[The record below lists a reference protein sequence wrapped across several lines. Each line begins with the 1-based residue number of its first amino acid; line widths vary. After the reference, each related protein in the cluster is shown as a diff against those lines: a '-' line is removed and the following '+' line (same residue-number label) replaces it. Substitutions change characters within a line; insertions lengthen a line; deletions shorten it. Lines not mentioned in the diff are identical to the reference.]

1 MRRHVPPNLHRL
13 LTNCVLR
20 YDRFRWVFCQLDK
33 LRRCLPGRI
42 RRALDELP
50 GTLDATYER
59 TLQDI
64 DGENW
69 GYAHR
74 LLQCIAVAL
83 RPLRIEELAEFLA
96 IDFDASRIPTLV
108 ADWRPQNPGNAVLS
122 TCSSLI
128 TVVTVDG
135 LPVVQFSHFSVQEF
149 LMSNRLANGPLS
161 HFHISLEP
169 AHTIVAQGCLSV
181 LLQLDN
187 HVDKRSIT
195 KYHLAHYAAQY
206 WVDHAKFQNVSSRVY
221 DAMTHVFDRDRPHFA
236 AWVWVYDR
244 DQLRISMDSETP
256 LQPNAP
262 PIYYAALWD
271 LPCMAEWLATARPQ
285 DVDERGGHYGTP
297 LCAAAALGCLKVAQ
311 MLVKCG
317 VHVDS
322 AGGNGW
328 SPLLWTSDSGR
339 LELSRLM
346 LDHGADINF
355 RDSSSRTPLSLAT
368 GKGHLEIARFL
379 IQRGA
384 DVNVWESGEG
394 TVLMKAIQGKHL
406 MFAQLLLTYGAD
418 VNARSNNGLCLLHLA
433 LGQKQFASVRWLLK
447 HGAKNVAPAPPVQN
461 NHEEMLLEGSRRIIG
476 AFLIQYFRFVSIW
489 LLYIIDL
496 SKRIRTSERIR
507 LTDVQEETQTARA
520 APTSKRRA
528 LLVGISYR
536 HSLSELWSSLDG
548 PHEDVDRFRE
558 LLIGEPIF
566 TTIRP

>member
-1 MRRHVPPNLHRL
+1 M
-13 LTNCVLR
+13 
-20 YDRFRWVFCQLDK
+20 FCQLDK

-64 DGENW
+64 DGDNW
-69 GYAHR
+69 GFAHR
-74 LLQCIAVAL
+74 LLQCIAVAS

-96 IDFDASRIPTLV
+96 IDFDARSIPTLV
-108 ADWRPQNPGNAVLS
+108 ADWRPENPGNAVLS
-122 TCSSLI
+122 TCSSLVTVI
-128 TVVTVDG
+128 TVGG

-149 LMSNRLANGPLS
+149 LMSTRLTSGPLS

-169 AHTIVAQGCLSV
+169 AHTIVAQACLSI

-187 HVDKRSIT
+187 HIDKRSIT

-206 WVDHAKFQNVSSRVY
+206 WVDHAKFQNVSSRVE
-221 DAMTHVFDRDRPHFA
+221 DAMKHVFDRDRPHFA
-236 AWVWVYDR
+236 TWVWVYDR
-244 DQLRISMDSETP
+244 DQSRRSMESETP

-271 LPCMAEWLATARPQ
+271 LPCMAEWLATTRPQ
-285 DVDERGGHYGTP
+285 DVNERGGHHGTP
-297 LCAAAALGCLKVAQ
+297 LCAASARGCLKVAQ

-317 VHVDS
+317 ADVDS
-322 AGGNGW
+322 AGRNGW
-328 SPLLWTSDSGR
+328 SPLLWTSDSGH
-339 LELSRLM
+339 LELSQLM

-355 RDSSSRTPLSLAT
+355 RDFSSRTPLSLAT
-368 GKGHLEIARFL
+368 GKGHLEIATFL
-379 IQRGA
+379 LQRGA

-394 TVLMKAIQGKHL
+394 TVLMKAIQRNHL

-418 VNARSNNGLCLLHLA
+418 VNARNNDGLCLLHLA
-433 LGQKQFASVRWLLK
+433 LEQRHFASVQWLLK
-447 HGAKNVAPAPPVQN
+447 HGAKNVAPAPLVQN
-461 NHEEMLLEGSRRIIG
+461 NQGEMLLEGDRRIMG
-476 AFLIQYFRFVSIW
+476 AFLVQYFRFVSIW

-496 SKRIRTSERIR
+496 YKRIRPSQRIR
-507 LTDVQEETQTARA
+507 LLDVQEETQSARA

-528 LLVGISYR
+528 LLIGISYH
-536 HSLSELWSSLDG
+536 HSLSELWSPLDS

-558 LLIGEPIF
+558 LLIGE
-566 TTIRP
+566 

>member
-1 MRRHVPPNLHRL
+1 MYLQICAFV
-13 LTNCVLR
+13 LTNCILR
-20 YDRFRWVFCQLDK
+20 HDRFRWVFCQLDK

-42 RRALDELP
+42 RSALDELP
-50 GTLDATYER
+50 RTLDATYER

-74 LLQCIAVAL
+74 LLQCIAIAL

-96 IDFDASRIPTLV
+96 IDFDVGRIPTLV
-108 ADWRPQNPGNAVLS
+108 ADWRPENPGNAVLS

-128 TVVTVDG
+128 TVVTVDD

-149 LMSNRLANGPLS
+149 LMSNRLASGLLS

-169 AHTIVAQGCLSV
+169 AHTIVAQACLSV

-187 HVDKRSIT
+187 HIDQRSIT

-206 WVDHAKFQNVSSRVY
+206 WVDHAKFQNVSSRVE
-221 DAMTHVFDRDRPHFA
+221 DAMKHVFDRNRPHFA

-244 DQLRISMDSETP
+244 DQSRRSMDSETP

-271 LPCMAEWLATARPQ
+271 LPCMVEWLATARPQ
-285 DVDERGGHYGTP
+285 DVNEQGGHYGTP
-297 LCAAAALGCLKVAQ
+297 LCAASALGLLGSAQ
-311 MLVKCG
+311 VLIKYG
-317 VHVDS
+317 ADVDS
-322 AGGNGW
+322 AGRNGW
-328 SPLLWTSDSGR
+328 SPLLWTSDNGR
-339 LELSRLM
+339 LELSQLM

-368 GKGHLEIARFL
+368 GKDHLEIASFL
-379 IQRGA
+379 LQRGA

-394 TVLMKAIQGKHL
+394 TVLMKSIQRNHL
-406 MFAQLLLTYGAD
+406 MSAQLLLTYGAD
-418 VNARSNNGLCLLHLA
+418 VNARNNNGLCLLHLA
-433 LGQKQFASVRWLLK
+433 LRKGQYASVGWLLK
-447 HGAKNVAPAPPVQN
+447 HGARNVAPGPLVQN
-461 NHEEMLLEGSRRIIG
+461 DQGEMLLEGDRRIMG
-476 AFLIQYFRFVSIW
+476 AFLMQYFRFVSIW

-496 SKRIRTSERIR
+496 SQHMRPSERLR
-507 LTDVQEETQTARA
+507 LTDVQEETQSARV

-528 LLVGISYR
+528 LLVGISYH
-536 HSLSELWSSLDG
+536 HSRSELWSPLDG
-548 PHEDVDRFRE
+548 PHEDVDRFRK
-558 LLIGEPIF
+558 LLIGE
-566 TTIRP
+566 